1 MKKCFGYSL
10 GCKVNAYE
18 TEALLSLLKREGYN
32 ETSLV
37 KEADLILIN
46 TCAVT
51 LKAAAKS
58 RQHIRRFR
66 KENPNAILIVMGC
79 YSKEAKDNL
88 LTLGA
93 DIVLGTENR
102 THLLEDIH
110 RYEKEKKSFCDV
122 SSVRKKTPFED
133 LAFEIE
139 RKTTRRYLKIQDGCD
154 KFCSYCAIPSL
165 RGPSRSRLPESIF
178 YEVKKLIEVGTKEIV
193 LSGVEIGNYGLDLD
207 DDIDLGKLLNELLT
221 LFPSLPRLRI
231 SSMDI
236 SEITPSFLEAY
247 KKFPNLMPHFHLS
260 LQSGSKSVLERM
272 RRHYS
277 PKEYLLGLNKLREI
291 RPETA
296 ITTDIIVGFPLES
309 EEEWKETLDFAK
321 EAKFAEIHVF
331 PFSPRKGTYAA
342 SLKEIDSSIKEKRV
356 QELLSLSKE
365 LRDQYEKSFYG
376 EELEVLFESF
386 DKKNKFAYGHTKNY
400 LLVKTPSNVSL
411 EGQFKNII
419 YNELTKAD

>member
-18 TEALLSLLKREGYN
+18 TEALLSLLKREAYE

-66 KENPNAILIVMGC
+66 KENPHAILIVMGC
-79 YSKEAKDNL
+79 YSKEAKEDL

-93 DIVLGTENR
+93 NIVLGTENR

-110 RYEKEKKSFCDV
+110 RYENEKKPFCDV
-122 SSVRKKTPFED
+122 SLVRKKTPFED

-178 YEVKKLIEVGTKEIV
+178 YEVKKLLEVGTKEIV

-236 SEITPSFLEAY
+236 SEITPSFLEVY
-247 KKFPNLMPHFHLS
+247 KKFPTLMPHFHLS
-260 LQSGSKSVLERM
+260 LQSGSETVLKRM

-331 PFSPRKGTYAA
+331 PFSPRRGTYAA

-376 EELEVLFESF
+376 KELEVLFESF
-386 DKKNKFAYGHTKNY
+386 DKKNKIAYGHTKNY

-411 EGQFKNII
+411 EGQFKKII